1 MFKVTESGSHLVKK
15 KKKICEANT
24 KSIMMPPEPQNKD
37 FIAEYLP
44 TLPPPP
50 HFSRYQ
56 LCSRVYIDQLIVFS
70 TLIII
75 IIIIIIIK

>member
-1 MFKVTESGSHLVKK
+1 
-15 KKKICEANT
+15 
-24 KSIMMPPEPQNKD
+24 MMPPEPQNKD

-44 TLPPPP
+44 TLPPP

-75 IIIIIIIK
+75 IIIIIK